1 MVATTNCQTGSF
13 SSTEATSV
21 LGVGIRK
28 IPSYLQKGQKFLNLL
43 WKAREHNH
51 PCSSQEARLDGLRL
65 FCKRKEGTRYLL
77 GERVGKDD
85 CPVIVRASNSCIAPV
100 NAGTRF
106 SRLDLH
112 AGPMPLLKPV
122 RNMPQRIHH
131 VHMAASGYT
140 QNPDVYRSLQIS

>member
-43 WKAREHNH
+43 WKARKHNY
-51 PCSSQEARLDGLRL
+51 PCSSQEARLDDLRL

-77 GERVGKDD
+77 GERMGKDD

-100 NAGTRF
+100 NAGTPF

-112 AGPMPLLKPV
+112 TGQCPFSNLCATCLRESTMSIWLLV
-122 RNMPQRIHH
+122 D
-131 VHMAASGYT
+131 T